1 MSITTHASNHISI
14 FDVPLIL
21 DLICDNLTKV
31 DLLPCLQVSRYW
43 FALFQPHVIRRVEF
57 VNLKKRQTWAT
68 LDSAAQIRHLTIDIS
83 DAGWFLN
90 NPTSPCTKLRKLHC
104 VDYDYQVKRIEDYN
118 MQTCPSIVDQTKN
131 ALLLIEINPNLRTL
145 TVDHRE
151 WRYRDDNFTE
161 PVLKS
166 LATHKSL
173 TRIHICIPSLASDIR
188 FKLYNNLPVGLQDFE
203 FSYTTTRSPWV
214 YGDEYR
220 ISMPRLST
228 TLLPVLKRIC
238 LQGTQRRVPSH
249 FRDDETC
256 ISVFAS
262 HNNPDYSNNYD
273 HLGYYDYDD
282 YHDSLD
288 NRMIHYYDPEATT
301 LIQRSPQ
308 LRELVLRDHTGDLKD
323 LMQLLVIF
331 CPDLETIDLSTKEAV
346 SQDGN
351 NIETVTT
358 TGPLSPRSRFT
369 KLKEFR
375 IEGEWSPST
384 HQAISELVSR
394 STDTLEIAWLDR
406 GSWQPI
412 KDTANPFH
420 IGIETSWTRCT
431 QLKELV
437 LYQENGFSMSDYCW
451 DALGNNESLTALD
464 TVAGKDTS
472 TTLTFSQLEKLK
484 MVMSE
489 PTSLECPDG
498 RHTRFP
504 FEPDRALSRRTFGD
518 NNQDC
523 ALDSRTKREHRLAF
537 VLLVREL
544 YGRLKTLKR
553 LRSLEIEWCACLTI
567 QSMTLE
573 YVLQLFYETEFEEED
588 EEARGINLKRRED
601 LTRTSE
607 GWWGPV
613 TTADLS
619 WLGLSWSTQAEQQV
633 KADAQQLSLLAT
645 MQSNVES
652 NTSYAQLADPFQRRV
667 GRIWED
673 WMFLVGSCPHA
684 WTDRMLGNL
693 YGPCSCQ
700 LYEYRRGYIYAMDG
714 YLDLDQD
721 HVVYSREFEALSG
734 GMVAERGGRW
744 GSRKANRG
752 RF

>member
-14 FDVPLIL
+14 VDIPLIL
-21 DLICDNLTKV
+21 DVICDNLTKV

-90 NPTSPCTKLRKLHC
+90 NPTSPCTNLRELHC
-104 VDYDYQVKRIEDYN
+104 VDYNYQAKRIEDLN
-118 MQTCPSIVDQTKN
+118 VTCPSIVNQTKN

-161 PVLKS
+161 SVLKS
-166 LATHKSL
+166 LATHRSL
-173 TRIHICIPSLASDIR
+173 TRIHISIPSFASDIR
-188 FKLYNNLPVGLQDFE
+188 FRLYNNLPVGLQDFE
-203 FSYTTTRSPWV
+203 FSYTTSHSPWI

-220 ISMPRLST
+220 INMPRLST

-238 LQGTQRRVPSH
+238 LHGTRQRVPSH
-249 FRDDETC
+249 FRDDETY
-256 ISVFAS
+256 ISAFAS
-262 HNNPDYSNNYD
+262 RNNPDYYYEYD
-273 HLGYYDYDD
+273 SIGYYDDID
-282 YHDSLD
+282 YLDSD
-288 NRMIHYYDPEATT
+288 MIHYYDLEVTT

-331 CPDLETIDLSTKEAV
+331 CPDLETVDLSTKEAI
-346 SQDGN
+346 SQDVN
-351 NIETVTT
+351 NIETATT
-358 TGPLSPRSRFT
+358 MGPLSLGSRFT

-375 IEGEWSPST
+375 VEGEWSSST
-384 HQAISELVSR
+384 HQAIAELVSR

-420 IGIETSWTRCT
+420 IGTEASWAHCT

-437 LYQENGFSMSDYCW
+437 LYQEKGFSMSDNCW
-451 DALGNNESLTALD
+451 DVPGNNESLTALG
-464 TVAGKDTS
+464 TATSKDTS
-472 TTLTFSQLEKLK
+472 TTLMFSRLEKLK
-484 MVMSE
+484 MVVNE
-489 PTSLECPDG
+489 PTSLECPDS

-504 FEPDRALSRRTFGD
+504 IEPYSALSRRTFGD

-523 ALDSRTKREHRLAF
+523 ALDRRTKREHRLAF
-537 VLLVREL
+537 VLLVREF
-544 YGRLKTLKR
+544 YGRLRTLKR

-588 EEARGINLKRRED
+588 KEARGINLKRSED
-601 LTRTSE
+601 HARTSE
-607 GWWGPV
+607 GWWGPI

-619 WLGLSWSTQAEQQV
+619 WLGLSWFTQAEQQA
-633 KADAQQLSLLAT
+633 KADTQKLSLLAN
-645 MQSNVES
+645 MQSNVEP
-652 NTSYAQLADPFQRRV
+652 NTSYAKLADPFQRRV

-673 WMFLVGSCPHA
+673 WMCLVGSCPHA
-684 WTDRMLGNL
+684 WTDRVFGNR

-700 LYEYRRGYIYAMDG
+700 LYDYSRGYIYAMDG
-714 YLDLDQD
+714 YYDLDED

-734 GMVAERGGRW
+734 GMVAERRGRW
-744 GSRKANRG
+744 GSRKASRG